1 MRAASCAEHEKETCN
16 LLQQTIPFLLYNC
29 LFCHVNE
36 WISHGTLAAQRL
48 ENSISW
54 REREEKRVSE
64 CLRVLYTELNKRI
77 NWKQNFPLQS
87 ARGNFLGGLL
97 FTHSSLNQLHWL
109 SKIQVRVTCDMQH
122 MSSFYWA
129 IILKCS
135 KEWPRRPLT
144 VNRVGPLTVN
154 RVGPPTCPLSS
165 WFPGAQEFSEV

>member
-1 MRAASCAEHEKETCN
+1 MKRKPVIYCN
-16 LLQQTIPFLLYNC
+16 RPYHFCCTTAFSVMSMSGFLMVHWQLRD
-29 LFCHVNE
+29 
-36 WISHGTLAAQRL
+36 WKTALAG
-48 ENSISW
+48 E